1 MRNLSVQQL
10 LALITTFTVLSY
22 VGFSRPTA
30 AAETHVVDLAELN
43 QDLRHLQQERAE
55 NFADIERVLSL
66 PAAQG
71 ALAKSQVDPSR
82 MMPAIA
88 ELDDDELS
96 RLADQAR
103 AAEKDVEGGL
113 IVGMLALIGLIVV
126 VVVIFTVI
134 KKND

>member
-1 MRNLSVQQL
+1 MKNLSVQQL

-22 VGFSRPTA
+22 VGLPRPAA
-30 AAETHVVDLAELN
+30 AAEAHVVSLAELQ
-43 QDLRHLQQERAE
+43 QDLHRLQQERAE

-66 PAAQG
+66 PAAQET
-71 ALAKSQVDPSR
+71 LATSHLDPSR
-82 MMPAIA
+82 IMPAIA

-96 RLADQAR
+96 QLADQAR

-126 VVVIFTVI
+126 VAVILTVI